1 VENPEKYENFT
12 YNKRTLFRNFQ
23 LRNEKDIKKK
33 IIKKIINYTFETVQT
48 VGIYQKETEN
58 FSKKFL
64 RSFKTQNVTDR
75 KREIRKKPFEIYGR
89 INFEELLDFWN
100 FLTKNGLLEG
110 ISHPM
115 DEYILE
121 NLSNYPLGF
130 KPSQQDIFH
139 ENLSE
144 FEPESFTKHLLT
156 LAQIFINVFEKENLQ
171 IKE

>member
-1 VENPEKYENFT
+1 LKILFT
-12 YNKRTLFRNFQ
+12 QTKRTLFRNFQ

-33 IIKKIINYTFETVQT
+33 IIKKIITYTYETVQT

-64 RSFKTQNVTDR
+64 KAFKTQSITDR
-75 KREIRKKPFEIYGR
+75 KREIRKKPFEIYDR
-89 INFEELLDFWN
+89 INFEELLVFWK
-100 FLTKNGLLEG
+100 FLKTSGLLES

-115 DEYILE
+115 DKYILE
-121 NLSNYPLGF
+121 NLSNYPLDF

-144 FEPESFTKHLLT
+144 FEPENFTKHLLN
-156 LAQIFINVFEKENLQ
+156 LAQIFIDVFEKENVQ
-171 IKE
+171 IKG